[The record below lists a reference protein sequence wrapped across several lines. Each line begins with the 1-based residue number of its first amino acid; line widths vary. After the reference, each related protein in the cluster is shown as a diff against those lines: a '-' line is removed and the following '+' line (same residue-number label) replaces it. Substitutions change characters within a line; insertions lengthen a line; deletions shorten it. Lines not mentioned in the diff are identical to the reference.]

1 MPDKKPENNDSSKK
15 VFIIALNRDPVDP
28 KGKTRAELSAIFKE
42 QTNNVLPLFKQE
54 LKAGGLDKDV
64 TIQQVAPNLG
74 IVIVETTAEAA
85 EKIEKLQ
92 TVRMVMENQKI
103 YLPRRNPKP

>member
-1 MPDKKPENNDSSKK
+1 MPDKKPENNSNKK

-54 LKAGGLDKDV
+54 LKDSGLEKDV
-64 TIQQVAPNLG
+64 TIQQLAPNLG
-74 IVIVETTAEAA
+74 MVIVETTPEAA
-85 EKIEKLQ
+85 EKIEKLK

-103 YLPRRNPKP
+103 YLPRRGPKR